1 MALQLKQRFGY
12 LVAAHRKRRGMTQ
25 AQLGEAAEISTDMV
39 ARIEGGSSGAR
50 FQTVEKL
57 AAALKVDPAELFTAD
72 IPSSALARPKLSAI
86 TRRLSKESDADLDW
100 LAGMLDSLLKKR

>member
-1 MALQLKQRFGY
+1 MAIQLKQRFGL
-12 LVAAHRKRRGMTQ
+12 LVAAHRKLRGMTQ

-39 ARIEGGSSGAR
+39 SRIEGGSSGAR

-57 AAALKVDPAELFTAD
+57 AEALKVDPAELFTAD
-72 IPSSALARPKLSAI
+72 IPSSALDRPKLSAI

-100 LAGMLDSLLKKR
+100 LAAMLDGLLKRR